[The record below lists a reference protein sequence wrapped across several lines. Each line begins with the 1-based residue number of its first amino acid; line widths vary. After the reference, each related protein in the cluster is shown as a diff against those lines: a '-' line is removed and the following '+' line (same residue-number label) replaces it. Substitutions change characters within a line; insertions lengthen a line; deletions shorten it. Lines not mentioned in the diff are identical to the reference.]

1 MSGHLSFP
9 QIDKSGAPASLSKY
23 FLTDLLRNQLGY
35 EGLIITDDMMMNG
48 DTIFAGSLSNAFK
61 MAIEAGNDILISST
75 TAKLHESL
83 WTSNLE
89 LMSESSEFRARVK
102 DAAFRV
108 IKAKLDYFKGGNAA
122 PLYPEPNKISESIP
136 DRDGQKFF
144 LEQAC
149 RSVTV
154 AKQTALPLNVDKAGK
169 VLLAGA
175 LPKFFEEGK
184 KRYKNCGEFR
194 YSYELGPNETEWMS
208 ENITKTAAAYDTI
221 VICVSNARSADIAN
235 ALKGSGKRVA
245 VLSIMSPV
253 NAESLEW
260 ADEIIFGYSYSP
272 YTFAAMFGALC
283 GEYKASGT
291 KPFSIAE

>member
-1 MSGHLSFP
+1 M
-9 QIDKSGAPASLSKY
+9 
-23 FLTDLLRNQLGY
+23 TDLLRERLGY

-48 DTIFAGSLSNAFK
+48 ATIFAGSLSNAFRA
-61 MAIEAGNDILISST
+61 AIEAGNDILISST
-75 TAKLHESL
+75 TAKLHEAL
-83 WTSNLE
+83 WTNNLA

-122 PLYPEPNKISESIP
+122 PLYPDPNRISESIP
-136 DRDGQKFF
+136 DREGQKFF

-154 AKQTALPLNVDKAGK
+154 LKETVLPLNSDKAGK

-194 YSYELGPNETEWMS
+194 FGYELGPIETEWMS
-208 ENITKTAAAYDTI
+208 ENIKKTAQAYDTI
-221 VICVSNARSADIAN
+221 VICVSSARSADIAN
-235 ALKGSGKRVA
+235 ALKESGKKIA

-253 NAESLEW
+253 SAVNLEW
-260 ADEIIFGYSYSP
+260 ADEIILGYSYSP

-283 GEYKASGT
+283 GEYKAAGT
-291 KPFSIAE
+291 MPFDIAQ